1 MRTLPRKLGRP
12 KERAVPDVRRPVATE
27 AGRAEAQSVPPPA
40 GIRHAHASEA
50 VEKMIRHTLAKR
62 EGLRLLV
69 LGNSRRGKS
78 TFMNFLNS
86 MLTAHVAAVFVHD
99 AKYQV
104 PQYRYDFKVG
114 SLDELTP
121 EHGGVIEVFDRP
133 MRTTPNDIARL
144 VCDLGLQG
152 TMTVC
157 EVDEV
162 MSVMGDGGGRAFEG
176 GESSPLAFLYK
187 QGGGMGASVVVL
199 AQLPQNVPVTILTLS
214 DWVVMFQLRSKALG
228 YVERDCELDDD
239 AMRTAAA
246 LEPGQFIL
254 HERGGDDWD
263 RTVYTVP
270 REFIVNR

>member
-1 MRTLPRKLGRP
+1 VAAP
-12 KERAVPDVRRPVATE
+12 ERRE
-27 AGRAEAQSVPPPA
+27 EAQGEAQARPS
-40 GIRHAHASEA
+40 GIRHAHAREA
-50 VEKMIRHTLAKR
+50 VEKMIRYTLAQH

-69 LGNSRRGKS
+69 LGDSRQGKS

-104 PQYRYDFKVG
+104 PQYRYDFKVRN
-114 SLDELTP
+114 LDELTP

-133 MRTTPNDIARL
+133 MTTTPNDIADL
-144 VCDLGLQG
+144 VCALGLQK

-162 MSVMGDGGGRAFEG
+162 MSVVGDNSRAFAG
-176 GESSPLAFLYK
+176 GESSRLAFLYK

-214 DWVVMFQLRSKALG
+214 QFVVIHRLSSKALA
-228 YVERDCELDDD
+228 YCEKDCDLSDD
-239 AMRTAAA
+239 AMTVAAS
-246 LEPGQFIL
+246 LEPGQFII
-254 HERGGDDWD
+254 HERGGDPWD
-263 RTVYTVP
+263 RTIYTTP